1 MLQTRQ
7 RGPVTVFRMGR
18 HVAANRRWVLYET
31 HAFLLGETLIDTG
44 TIAVRGEWAP
54 VMKGLR
60 CRTIVNTHHHED
72 HTGNNR
78 LFQERFGA
86 EILAH
91 PGTLAFLEDPAKR
104 DLPFFRRLVWKTP
117 DRSRGRPVGQTVAGG
132 GHTLHVIPT
141 PGHCADHV
149 CLYEPA
155 NGWLFAGDLFCGRRL
170 VYLRAEEDFG
180 LMLESMKRVAE
191 LDIRVIFCGLK
202 GVVENGGEALDEKI
216 RTMEEI
222 RDRALALSEKGVP
235 PGQIRLRLLGREG
248 WMYLLTNGH
257 FSKQNVIDSILQNR
271 REGGAER
278 ARERRD

>member
-7 RGPVTVFRMGR
+7 HGPVNVFRMGR
-18 HVAANRRWVLYET
+18 HVAANRRRVLDET
-31 HAFLLGETLIDTG
+31 HAFLLGETLIDSG

-91 PGTLAFLEDPAKR
+91 PGVIAFPEGPAKR
-104 DLPFFRRLVWKTP
+104 GL
-117 DRSRGRPVGQTVAGG
+117 PVGETVAGG

-141 PGHCADHV
+141 PGHCADHI

-170 VYLRAEEDFG
+170 VCLRAEEDFG
-180 LMLESMKRVAE
+180 LMLESMKRVAA

-222 RDRALALSEKGVP
+222 RDRAQALSEKASL
-235 PGQIRLRLLGREG
+235 PGKSGAACSAAR
-248 WMYLLTNGH
+248 
-257 FSKQNVIDSILQNR
+257 
-271 REGGAER
+271 GGCTS
-278 ARERRD
+278 